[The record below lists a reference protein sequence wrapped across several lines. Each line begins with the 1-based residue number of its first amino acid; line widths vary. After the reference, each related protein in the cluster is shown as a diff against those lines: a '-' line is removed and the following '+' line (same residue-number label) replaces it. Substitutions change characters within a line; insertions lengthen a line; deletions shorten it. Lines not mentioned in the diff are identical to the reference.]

1 MSDSANSK
9 SAGRSSIYAIIG
21 LLLLVALLSG
31 GAYLWFGRTVPAN
44 SEAPLEKVRFSVLF
58 YTGSCSVMAA
68 QEKGYFLSEG
78 IQATTDVYGSGTAVL
93 DQVFSGKADLGASG
107 DIPVMFAVMNHQPL
121 SVVAT
126 IVEGENVVGI
136 VARKDRGI
144 TTPDSLKGKRIGV
157 TVATAGHFFLN
168 VFLTRQKL
176 YTRDV
181 TLRNLKT
188 EELSDAL
195 ANDEIDAASTWE
207 PMLGTLQARLGNNG
221 VTLLAKNVYSPTLNL
236 VGTQSYVAG
245 HAQTLQKVLRALIQ
259 GEDFCRDNPSE
270 ARELVAG
277 YLKVDALSLAPSWPA
292 YRFRVSLD
300 QSLLLQLEDET
311 RWAIKNKLSD
321 RTDMPNYLDHL
332 DMDPLQAV
340 APAAVTVIH

>member
-21 LLLLVALLSG
+21 LLLLAALLSG
-31 GAYLWFGRTVPAN
+31 GAYLWFDRTILAN
-44 SEAPLEKVRFSVLF
+44 PKVPLEKVRISVLF

-78 IQATTDVYGSGTAVL
+78 IQATTEVYGSGTAVL

-207 PMLGTLQARLGNNG
+207 PMLGTLQARLGSNG
-221 VTLLAKNVYSPTLNL
+221 VTLLAKNVYTPTLNL
-236 VGTQSYVAG
+236 VGTQTYVAG

-270 ARELVAG
+270 ARELVAT

-321 RTDMPNYLDHL
+321 RTDMPNYLEHL

-340 APAAVTVIH
+340 APAAITVIH

>member
-1 MSDSANSK
+1 
-9 SAGRSSIYAIIG
+9 
-21 LLLLVALLSG
+21 
-31 GAYLWFGRTVPAN
+31 
-44 SEAPLEKVRFSVLF
+44 
-58 YTGSCSVMAA
+58 
-68 QEKGYFLSEG
+68 LSEG